1 MSDLLNPRNAIA
13 AGGVVLML
21 GFIWISFDNLI
32 IGVAAITL
40 LVGVVALVALGYEN
54 TTNLLMLAAMF
65 TAPANSLRPTS
76 SAGFVTFSDLFF
88 VMGIGLLIPKL
99 IQGRANFPTPYA
111 LGALMMFSAGLIAS
125 WFAND
130 VAISTNVLFRL
141 VAASIFLPVAFILW
155 NPSARM
161 IDGLAIVY
169 ILGQIMSVIG
179 AVVNGKDVE
188 SGRYSGLTVHFNF
201 FALCSLQAVCFGFFL
216 LHRVRPSLRPYVWAS
231 MAICAFG
238 ILLSGSRAGLGAM
251 VVIAVM
257 YPFWEKSG
265 AKLIALVCGVLLMII
280 MFPVLAQIGGEGSA
294 LNRIG
299 SAQGSS
305 SNYLRVW
312 LFQESWNAF
321 VSRPWFGVG
330 FEHALDAQNIFLQVL
345 SSAGLV
351 GFIGFMMMMWS
362 ITKPLFNLDG
372 PMHRLAWGAF
382 AYMLQGALTAS
393 LWDRMVWAGLSM
405 AFLGTLWPK
414 SRRREAC
421 DGLDPAHSVTMHE
434 QLDREEA
441 EANRSVERAAA
452 TASPTTF

>member
-1 MSDLLNPRNAIA
+1 MNDLISPRNAVT
-13 AGGVVLML
+13 AGAGVLMV
-21 GFIWISFDNLI
+21 GFIWLSFDNAI
-32 IGVAAITL
+32 VGIAAIAL
-40 LVGVVALVALGYEN
+40 MFGVVALVALGYEN
-54 TTNLLMLAAMF
+54 TTNLLMLAGMF

-76 SAGFVTFSDLFF
+76 AAGFVTFSDLFF

-99 IQGRANFPTPYA
+99 IKGRANFPTPYA
-111 LGALMMFSAGLIAS
+111 LGALMMFSAGLVAS

-155 NPSARM
+155 NPSAKM
-161 IDGLAIVY
+161 IDGLVIVY
-169 ILGQIMSVIG
+169 ILGQMMSVAG
-179 AVVNGKDVE
+179 ALVNGKDAE
-188 SGRYSGLTVHFNF
+188 SGRYSGFTVHFNF
-201 FALCSLQAVCFGFFL
+201 FALCSLQALCFGFFL
-216 LHRVRPSLRPYVWAS
+216 LHRLRPSLRPYVWFS

-238 ILLSGSRAGLGAM
+238 VLLSGSRAGLGAM
-251 VVIAVM
+251 VVIALM

-265 AKLIALVCGVLLMII
+265 AKLIALICGALLMIV

-345 SSAGLV
+345 SSAGLI
-351 GFIGFMMMMWS
+351 GFLGFMMMMWS
-362 ITKPLFNLDG
+362 ITKPLFHLEG
-372 PMHRLAWGAF
+372 PMHRLGWGAF
-382 AYMLQGALTAS
+382 AYLLQGALTAS

-405 AFLGTLWPK
+405 AFLAVLWPK
-414 SRRREAC
+414 ERRREAC
-421 DGLDPAHSVTMHE
+421 DGIDPAHSQTMHE
-434 QLDREEA
+434 ELDREEA
-441 EANRSVERAAA
+441 AAAQRAERAA
-452 TASPTTF
+452 TAASGTSF

>member
-1 MSDLLNPRNAIA
+1 VLKDLASPRNAIA
-13 AGGVVLML
+13 AGGLVLML
-21 GFIWISFDNLI
+21 GFVWLSLDNPIL
-32 IGVAAITL
+32 AIVSVTL
-40 LVGVVALVALGYEN
+40 SVGVVVLIALGYER
-54 TTNLLMLAAMF
+54 TINLMMLAAMF

-99 IQGRANFPTPYA
+99 IKGRANFPTPYA
-111 LGALMMFSAGLIAS
+111 LGALMMFSAGLVAS

-141 VAASIFLPVAFILW
+141 VAAAIFLPVAFILW
-155 NPSARM
+155 NPSAKM
-161 IDGLAIVY
+161 IDAMVIVY

-179 AVVNGKDVE
+179 ALANGKDAE
-188 SGRYSGLTVHFNF
+188 SGRYAGLTVHFNF
-201 FALCSLQAVCFGFFL
+201 FALCSLQAICFGFFL
-216 LHRVRPSLRPYVWAS
+216 LHRLRPSLRPYVWATMS
-231 MAICAFG
+231 ICAFG
-238 ILLSGSRAGLGAM
+238 VLLSGSRAGLGAL

-265 AKLIALVCGVLLMII
+265 AKLIMLISGFLLVIV

-345 SSAGLV
+345 SSAGLI
-351 GFIGFMMMMWS
+351 GFVGFMMMMWS
-362 ITKPLFNLDG
+362 ITKPLFNLEG
-372 PMHRLAWGAF
+372 PMHRLGWGAF
-382 AYMLQGALTAS
+382 VYLLQGALTAS

-421 DGLDPAHSVTMHE
+421 DGIDPVHSKTMHE
-434 QLDREEA
+434 DLDREEA
-441 EANRSVERAAA
+441 LEAERARLAK
-452 TASPTTF
+452 PTPTRR

>member
-1 MSDLLNPRNAIA
+1 LKELISPRNAVA
-13 AGGVVLML
+13 AGGVVIML
-21 GFIWISFDNLI
+21 GFIYLSFDNPI
-32 IGVAAITL
+32 IGIAAIFL
-40 LVGVVALVALGYEN
+40 MVCVVALVALGYEN
-54 TTNLLMLAAMF
+54 TTNLLMLLGMF
-65 TAPANSLRPTS
+65 TAPTNSLRP
-76 SAGFVTFSDLFF
+76 SAAVSFVTFSDLFF
-88 VMGIGLLIPKL
+88 LVGIGLLIPKL
-99 IQGRANFPTPYA
+99 IKSRANVPTPYA

-141 VAASIFLPVAFILW
+141 VAASIILPVAFILW
-155 NPSARM
+155 NPSAKM
-161 IDGLAIVY
+161 LDSLAIVY
-169 ILGQIMSVIG
+169 VLGQIMSVVG
-179 AVVNGKDVE
+179 ALANGKDAE
-188 SGRYSGLTVHFNF
+188 SGRYSGFTVHFNF
-201 FALCSLQAVCFGFFL
+201 FALCSLQALVFGFFL
-216 LHRVRPSLRPYVWAS
+216 LHRLRPSLRPYVWAS
-231 MAICAFG
+231 MAICSFG
-238 ILLSGSRAGLGAM
+238 VLLSGSRAGLGAM
-251 VVIAVM
+251 VVIALM

-265 AKLIALVCGVLLMII
+265 AKLIALICGALLMIV

-345 SSAGLV
+345 SSAGLI
-351 GFIGFMMMMWS
+351 GFVGFMMMMWS

-372 PMHRLAWGAF
+372 PMHRLGWGAF
-382 AYMLQGALTAS
+382 AYLLQGALTAS

-405 AFLGTLWPK
+405 AFLATLWPI

-421 DGLDPAHSVTMHE
+421 DGIDPVHSITMHE
-434 QLDREEA
+434 ELDRLEAEEA
-441 EANRSVERAAA
+441 EAAAA
-452 TASPTTF
+452 RSTTSAGKP

>member
-32 IGVAAITL
+32 IGIAAIVL
-40 LVGVVALVALGYEN
+40 LLGVVALVALGYEN

-179 AVVNGKDVE
+179 ALANGKDAE

-201 FALCSLQAVCFGFFL
+201 FALCSLQ
-216 LHRVRPSLRPYVWAS
+216 
-231 MAICAFG
+231 
-238 ILLSGSRAGLGAM
+238 
-251 VVIAVM
+251 
-257 YPFWEKSG
+257 
-265 AKLIALVCGVLLMII
+265 
-280 MFPVLAQIGGEGSA
+280 
-294 LNRIG
+294 
-299 SAQGSS
+299 
-305 SNYLRVW
+305 
-312 LFQESWNAF
+312 
-321 VSRPWFGVG
+321 
-330 FEHALDAQNIFLQVL
+330 
-345 SSAGLV
+345 
-351 GFIGFMMMMWS
+351 
-362 ITKPLFNLDG
+362 
-372 PMHRLAWGAF
+372 
-382 AYMLQGALTAS
+382 
-393 LWDRMVWAGLSM
+393 
-405 AFLGTLWPK
+405 
-414 SRRREAC
+414 
-421 DGLDPAHSVTMHE
+421 
-434 QLDREEA
+434 
-441 EANRSVERAAA
+441 
-452 TASPTTF
+452 